1 MRVARGLLGALA
13 AAWLL
18 AAAPAAAQVS
28 GGSFGGG
35 SFGGGSSSSYS
46 GGGSS
51 WSGSSSSGS
60 WSGSSYS
67 SSSGGGTPL
76 SPGATLCLVAFFVVV
91 FVLSHLAQRS
101 KRAAA
106 MRSIAPNDIDVAAI
120 VLAID
125 ARARPFVQQELER
138 LAQSG
143 ETGTKAG
150 LARLARETAMLLH
163 RVESAWLYAHVVD
176 HQPMPPPQAEQA
188 FRRLAQDARSRFRVE
203 RIRNADGS
211 TRVAAAT
218 GTTARAE
225 EGEGVVVVTF
235 LVAAPMHLRDVG
247 DASNLVA
254 LKHLVR
260 QVVAIEAENLSAIE
274 VIWSP
279 AEEDDRMSTAELEVL
294 YPELRPLPRSSAVGR
309 VFCAYC
315 GGPFA
320 GELEKCP
327 HCGAPHEPPEPVNSP
342 PQPPG

>member
-1 MRVARGLLGALA
+1 MSAPPRVDPPRVDVAVPGSEGTWLVRALA
-13 AAWLL
+13 EAGFDAHHAPTL
-18 AAAPAAAQVS
+18 AASTDADVI
-28 GGSFGGG
+28 
-35 SFGGGSSSSYS
+35 
-46 GGGSS
+46 
-51 WSGSSSSGS
+51 
-60 WSGSSYS
+60 
-67 SSSGGGTPL
+67 
-76 SPGATLCLVAFFVVV
+76 VAEASLEDF
-91 FVLSHLAQRS
+91 
-101 KRAAA
+101 
-106 MRSIAPNDIDVAAI
+106 PE
-120 VLAID
+120 
-125 ARARPFVQQELER
+125 RARPLAGRLFVIGWEPLDDATREA
-138 LAQSG
+138 LADPPFQRRPVAIADLVRALREQTGWEG
-143 ETGTKAG
+143 EAPPASPSKA
-150 LARLARETAMLLH
+150 
-163 RVESAWLYAHVVD
+163 
-176 HQPMPPPQAEQA
+176 PPPVRERTMQLDLDDEEPAAFGPEPTLALADSTGVHPRPDAEPPRSEPPPPPTPVPPRPSSQA
-188 FRRLAQDARSRFRVE
+188 
-203 RIRNADGS
+203 
-211 TRVAAAT
+211 
-218 GTTARAE
+218 TTARAE

-327 HCGAPHEPPEPVNSP
+327 HCGAPHEPPEPVNPP